1 MSSKKG
7 YNNNSNNNNNNNSS
21 NNESKNNDNS
31 NPNVKNI
38 EFTIFKKNLIQN
50 NNTENK
56 NIQNVNNNLTFISE
70 FIRNKNGI
78 AGVVYSFIFD
88 IYESICFFWYTVRI
102 V

>member
-7 YNNNSNNNNNNNSS
+7 YNNNNNNNKSNSS
-21 NNESKNNDNS
+21 NNDTKNDDNS
-31 NPNVKNI
+31 DPNVKNK
-38 EFTIFKKNLIQN
+38 EFTIFKKNSILN

-78 AGVVYSFIFD
+78 AGVSILLFLVSMSLYAFFGIPFESFK
-88 IYESICFFWYTVRI
+88 
-102 V
+102 